1 MAHWAGSLFAASAAS
16 VGLLCAVG
24 GWAAPGGVAAVA
36 HAATAAT
43 GRAAAEA
50 AAAGW
55 DGSGVD
61 VVWLARRGEAV
72 WTTAGHGGRP
82 AMRLVR
88 QVDPAAVPSVAPVPA
103 PADPAGGEDAVT
115 AAATVATPAAE
126 APPAGSTPAVD
137 PGAVPPP
144 AAVGEGAAATS
155 SVSPTPVA
163 AVDATPPA
171 AVAPDTVSTTPE
183 VTPGAAVSPA
193 ATAAGEPP
201 PSDADVRS
209 GFTLSM
215 LSEDRNDEAFS
226 TIPIVSPTNG
236 VRAAFA
242 ENCTLP
248 AGASADNSSATST
261 ATRMA
266 AGEDCLAEGVYA
278 DRMSFQMVLSR
289 QVFDHLNSGTPAV
302 TVSGGNAHPALDH
315 WNLDPE
321 GLTGAFTILYRCAA
335 GTPGAVSIIGLAFGL
350 SPSVV
355 VRLRWVKRCG
365 GGPNTLVDLRYADDD
380 GQEVPF
386 GETGVAGGATNL
398 TTIGP
403 MESAT
408 RVMLHLRS
416 PAQTLDYAVPT
427 VTSSDSSILG
437 VELRGGPVVTA
448 GTLSADA
455 PAELR
460 VLYTCARSGEAGV
473 SLRLRIPPWDDIT
486 AMWKKDCGGGAP
498 PGLDIRLVVGGGV
511 PADALVMEGGVVQS
525 AFAVDEN
532 TSTPASVVG
541 SGAYHTF
548 PAAVTE
554 VSFVLTNNGAHLHL
568 ASVALTVA
576 DPHVLFAS
584 VEAPSSRGSTGF
596 LGLGGLPYLGPS
608 GVVLERGDAARLK
621 VRLVCIR
628 AGPATVLVTLP
639 SMAYAHVEWGFVKV
653 CDAPTLSVQGG
664 GGLRTAG
671 GVAKM
676 LAVLVI
682 LGGGGWAVMR
692 AVRTQRQTRYAPLST
707 GRPTATI

>member
-1 MAHWAGSLFAASAAS
+1 MGMWLAHWAGTLFAATAAS

-24 GWAAPGGVAAVA
+24 GWATPAGVAASEAGV
-36 HAATAAT
+36 T
-43 GRAAAEA
+43 GS
-50 AAAGW
+50 
-55 DGSGVD
+55 DGSGLD
-61 VVWLARRGEAV
+61 EVWLARRGEAV
-72 WTTAGHGGRP
+72 WTSAGHGDHP
-82 AMRLVR
+82 AVRLVR
-88 QVDPAAVPSVAPVPA
+88 QVDSAAVPSVAPVPA
-103 PADPAGGEDAVT
+103 PADSAGGEDAT
-115 AAATVATPAAE
+115 AAAVATPAAE
-126 APPAGSTPAVD
+126 SAPSGSTSAVG
-137 PGAVPPP
+137 PGAVASPAAESEGTPAASSVSSTPVVGADATPATAATP
-144 AAVGEGAAATS
+144 AAVSGTS
-155 SVSPTPVA
+155 G
-163 AVDATPPA
+163 
-171 AVAPDTVSTTPE
+171 
-183 VTPGAAVSPA
+183 VTPGAAASPA
-193 ATAAGEPP
+193 ATVAGELTL
-201 PSDADVRS
+201 SDADVRA
-209 GFTLSM
+209 GFTLCM

-226 TIPIVSPTNG
+226 TIPIVSPADG

-248 AGASADNSSATST
+248 SAGSSSTTSSSAT
-261 ATRMA
+261 RA
-266 AGEDCLAEGVYA
+266 AVGEPCLAEGVYA

-335 GTPGAVSIIGLAFGL
+335 GTPGAVSTIGLAFGL

-386 GETGVAGGATNL
+386 GGTDVAGATIKP

-460 VLYTCARSGEAGV
+460 VLYTCTRSGEAAV
-473 SLRLRIPPWDDIT
+473 SLRLRVPPWDDLT

-498 PGLDIRLVVGGGV
+498 PGLDVRLVAGGGV
-511 PADALVMEGGVVQS
+511 PSDALVMEGGAVQS

-532 TSTPASVVG
+532 TSTPATSTG
-541 SGAYHTF
+541 SGIYHTL
-548 PAAVTE
+548 PAAATE
-554 VSFVLTNNGAHLHL
+554 ATFVLTNNGAHLHL

-576 DPHVLFAS
+576 DPHVLIAS
-584 VEAPSSRGSTGF
+584 VEAPSSRGPA
-596 LGLGGLPYLGPS
+596 GLFGVRGPPYLGPS

-621 VRLVCIR
+621 VRLVCVR

-639 SMAYAHVEWGFVKV
+639 SMAYAHVEWGFIKV
-653 CDAPTLSVQGG
+653 CDAPTRSVRGG
-664 GGLRTAG
+664 GVILTAG
-671 GVAKM
+671 GVAKT
-676 LAVLVI
+676 LVVLVA
-682 LGGGGWAVMR
+682 LGGGGWAMMR
-692 AVRTQRQTRYAPLST
+692 AVRARRQTRYSALSA
-707 GRPTATI
+707 GATATF

>member
-1 MAHWAGSLFAASAAS
+1 MRMWLAHWAATLFAVTVAS

-24 GWAAPGGVAAVA
+24 GWAAPGGIPAGAA
-36 HAATAAT
+36 AAAAAT
-43 GRAAAEA
+43 GR
-50 AAAGW
+50 
-55 DGSGVD
+55 DGSGLD
-61 VVWLARRGEAV
+61 VVWRARRGEAV
-72 WTTAGHGGRP
+72 WTAADHGDRP
-82 AMRLVR
+82 AMKLVR

-103 PADPAGGEDAVT
+103 PAEAAGADDAS
-115 AAATVATPAAE
+115 AAAAAAAAVVTPTAE
-126 APPAGSTPAVD
+126 EPPTGSTPVVD
-137 PGAVPPP
+137 PGTVASP
-144 AAVGEGAAATS
+144 AAVAEGAAVTS

-163 AVDATPPA
+163 AADATPLA
-171 AVAPDTVSTTPE
+171 AVAPDAESAAPG
-183 VTPGAAVSPA
+183 VTPGAAVSPS
-193 ATAAGEPP
+193 ATAAGEPL
-201 PSDADVRS
+201 PSDADVRA

-226 TIPIVSPTNG
+226 TIPIVSPTTG

-248 AGASADNSSATST
+248 AGASAGSISTTSR
-261 ATRMA
+261 ATRTA
-266 AGEDCLAEGVYA
+266 AGEDCLTEGIYA

-302 TVSGGNAHPALDH
+302 TVSGGNAHPSLDH

-335 GTPGAVSIIGLAFGL
+335 GTPGAVSTIGLAFGL

-365 GGPNTLVDLRYADDD
+365 GGPNTLVDILYADDD
-380 GQEVPF
+380 GQEMPF
-386 GETGVAGGATNL
+386 GETKVVGQPAIL

-460 VLYTCARSGEAGV
+460 VLYTCVRSGEADV
-473 SLRLRIPPWDDIT
+473 SLRLRIPPWDDLT
-486 AMWKKDCGGGAP
+486 ARWQKDCGGSVP
-498 PGLDIRLVVGGGV
+498 FGLDVRLVAGGGV
-511 PADALVMEGGVVQS
+511 PADALVMEGGVVQP

-532 TSTPASVVG
+532 TSTPALG
-541 SGAYHTF
+541 ADSGAYHTF

-554 VSFVLTNNGAHLHL
+554 VTFVLTNNGAHLHL

-576 DPHVLFAS
+576 DPHVLVAS
-584 VEAPSSRGSTGF
+584 VEAPSSRGSAGLF
-596 LGLGGLPYLGPS
+596 GLGGPPYLGPS
-608 GVVLERGDAARLK
+608 GVVLERGDSARLK

-628 AGPATVLVTLP
+628 AGPATVLITLP

-653 CDAPTLSVQGG
+653 CDAPTRSVRGG
-664 GGLRTAG
+664 SGIRTAG
-671 GVAKM
+671 GVAKT
-676 LAVLVI
+676 LAVVVA

-707 GRPTATI
+707 GRPTATF

>member
-1 MAHWAGSLFAASAAS
+1 MGMWLTHWAGTLFAATAAS

-24 GWAAPGGVAAVA
+24 GLATPGGVV
-36 HAATAAT
+36 
-43 GRAAAEA
+43 AAEA
-50 AAAGW
+50 AVTGRG
-55 DGSGVD
+55 GSGLG
-61 VVWLARRGEAV
+61 VVLLAQRGQAV
-72 WTTAGHGGRP
+72 WRAAGHGDSP
-82 AMRLVR
+82 TVRLVR
-88 QVDPAAVPSVAPVPA
+88 QVDSAAVPSVAPVPA
-103 PADPAGGEDAVT
+103 PADAASGKGAAAAAVATSAAEPALSGSAPAVDASVVTSPPAGGE
-115 AAATVATPAAE
+115 
-126 APPAGSTPAVD
+126 G
-137 PGAVPPP
+137 
-144 AAVGEGAAATS
+144 AAVAS
-155 SVSPTPVA
+155 SVSPTPVVVA
-163 AVDATPPA
+163 DATPA
-171 AVAPDTVSTTPE
+171 AAATPDALSASPG
-183 VTPGAAVSPA
+183 VTPGVAASPA

-201 PSDADVRS
+201 PSDADVRA
-209 GFTLSM
+209 GFTLSL

-226 TIPIVSPTNG
+226 TIPIVGPTDG

-248 AGASADNSSATST
+248 AEASPDSSVTTTT
-261 ATRMA
+261 ATRA
-266 AGEDCLAEGVYA
+266 AVGEPCHAEGVYA

-289 QVFDHLNSGTPAV
+289 HVFDHLNSGTPAV

-335 GTPGAVSIIGLAFGL
+335 GTPGAVSTIGLAFGL

-365 GGPNTLVDLRYADDD
+365 GGPNTLIDIRYVDDD
-380 GQEVPF
+380 VQEVPF
-386 GETGVAGGATNL
+386 GGIDVAGATTNL

-416 PAQTLDYAVPT
+416 PAQTLDYAVPM
-427 VTSSDSSILG
+427 VVSSDASILG

-460 VLYTCARSGEAGV
+460 VLYTCTLSGEAVV
-473 SLRLRIPPWDDIT
+473 SLRLQIPPWDDVT

-498 PGLDIRLVVGGGV
+498 PGLDVRLVAGGGV
-511 PADALVMEGGVVQS
+511 PADALVMEGGAVQS

-532 TSTPASVVG
+532 TSTPAAG
-541 SGAYHTF
+541 TGNGTYYTL
-548 PAAVTE
+548 PAAATE
-554 VSFVLTNNGAHLHL
+554 ATFVLTNNGAHLHL
-568 ASVALTVA
+568 ASVTLTVA
-576 DPHVLFAS
+576 DPHVLIAS
-584 VEAPSSRGSTGF
+584 VEAPSSRGPAGF
-596 LGLGGLPYLGPS
+596 FGVRGPPYLGSS

-653 CDAPTLSVQGG
+653 CDAPTRIVRGG
-664 GGLRTAG
+664 GGIRTAG
-671 GVAKM
+671 GVAKTLVV
-676 LAVLVI
+676 LAA

-692 AVRTQRQTRYAPLST
+692 AVRARRQTRYAALSA
-707 GRPTATI
+707 GAPTATF

>member
-1 MAHWAGSLFAASAAS
+1 MGMWLAHWAGTLFAATAAS

-24 GWAAPGGVAAVA
+24 GWAAPGGVAA
-36 HAATAAT
+36 
-43 GRAAAEA
+43 AEA
-50 AAAGW
+50 ALTGR
-55 DGSGVD
+55 DGSGLV
-61 VVWLARRGEAV
+61 VVWPARRGEAA
-72 WTTAGHGGRP
+72 WTAAGHGDRP
-82 AMRLVR
+82 AVRLVR
-88 QVDPAAVPSVAPVPA
+88 QVDPSAVPSVAPVPA
-103 PADPAGGEDAVT
+103 PAGAAAREDA
-115 AAATVATPAAE
+115 AAAAVAAPAAE
-126 APPAGSTPAVD
+126 ETPAGSAPAVD
-137 PGAVPPP
+137 PGSVASPT
-144 AAVGEGAAATS
+144 AEGEGAAAAS
-155 SVSPTPVA
+155 SVSPTPLA
-163 AVDATPPA
+163 AADPTPAAAATPD
-171 AVAPDTVSTTPE
+171 AVSATPG
-183 VTPGAAVSPA
+183 VTPGAAASPA
-193 ATAAGEPP
+193 APAAAEAP
-201 PSDADVRS
+201 PSDADVRA

-226 TIPIVSPTNG
+226 TIPIVSPTDG

-248 AGASADNSSATST
+248 AEASAGSSSTTST
-261 ATRMA
+261 ATRAA
-266 AGEDCLAEGVYA
+266 AGEECQAEGVYA

-289 QVFDHLNSGTPAV
+289 QVFDRLNSGTPAV

-335 GTPGAVSIIGLAFGL
+335 GSPGAVSTIGLAFGL

-355 VRLRWVKRCG
+355 VRMRWVKRCG

-386 GETGVAGGATNL
+386 GGTDVAGAATNL

-460 VLYTCARSGEAGV
+460 VLYTCTLSGEAAV
-473 SLRLRIPPWDDIT
+473 SLRLRIPPWDDLT

-498 PGLDIRLVVGGGV
+498 PGLDVRLVAGGGV
-511 PADALVMEGGVVQS
+511 PANALVMEGGAVQS

-532 TSTPASVVG
+532 TSTPAMGTG
-541 SGAYHTF
+541 SGVYYTL
-548 PAAVTE
+548 PAAATE
-554 VSFVLTNNGAHLHL
+554 ATFVLTNNGAHLHL

-576 DPHVLFAS
+576 DPHVLIAS
-584 VEAPSSRGSTGF
+584 VEAPSSRGPAGF
-596 LGLGGLPYLGPS
+596 FGAGGPPYLGPS
-608 GVVLERGDAARLK
+608 GVVLERGDAARLM

-628 AGPATVLVTLP
+628 AGPATVLITLP

-653 CDAPTLSVQGG
+653 CDAPTRSVRGG
-664 GGLRTAG
+664 GGIRTAG
-671 GVAKM
+671 GVAKT
-676 LAVLVI
+676 LVI
-682 LGGGGWAVMR
+682 LVALGGGGWAVMR
-692 AVRTQRQTRYAPLST
+692 AVRARRQTRYAALSA
-707 GRPTATI
+707 GVPTATF